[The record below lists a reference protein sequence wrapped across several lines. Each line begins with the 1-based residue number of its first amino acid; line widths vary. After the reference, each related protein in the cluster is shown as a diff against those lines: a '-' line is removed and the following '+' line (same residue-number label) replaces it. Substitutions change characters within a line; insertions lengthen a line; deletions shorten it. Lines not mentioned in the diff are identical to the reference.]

1 MFHGVSFMLVKQ
13 DLRCFFIIVLQS
25 DDSHD
30 KINKSEFFEGIVYSF
45 DSDIRDAHC
54 SFTIF
59 LTILDNCRRKT
70 FLYKMKK

>member
-30 KINKSEFFEGIVYSF
+30 KINKSEFFEVIFIVLTPISVTLTVVSLFFLQYWIIAEERLF
-45 DSDIRDAHC
+45 
-54 SFTIF
+54 FT
-59 LTILDNCRRKT
+59 K
-70 FLYKMKK
+70 